1 MRMFNGGGGRSN
13 PDFLYKVRAKK
24 PWTGMMEWCD
34 EYPVTGE
41 GNFERYYVDFRDNG
55 RGWDTGYAVFQFER
69 EKPAIMFA
77 LKFGVA

>member
-13 PDFLYKVRAKK
+13 PAFPHQVRVKK
-24 PWTGMMEWCD
+24 KDGMLEWCD

-41 GNFERYYVDFRDNG
+41 GNFERYYVDFYDGG

-69 EKPAIMFA
+69 EAPAIMFA
-77 LKFGVA
+77 LKFGAA